1 MENYWATF
9 QTACDSVRL
18 LYGTTWSGH
27 NYTHTHIFI
36 YVCMYFYM
44 YISHIFHLFFAVTC
58 IDQLPK
64 SRSHCMQEAH
74 THCYICHIKYT
85 HTQLFAPSV
94 CVCICFCEIPI
105 VSYGPKGPRADGG
118 VGGTVELLHMLQ
130 NIYVSCK
137 EFALKAAS
145 SGRSAAAAAA
155 AAATSW

>member
-1 MENYWATF
+1 MYVFLYVYIAHIPLIL
-9 QTACDSVRL
+9 CCYVHRSVAKVEVALYARGSHTL
-18 LYGTTWSGH
+18 LYMPYKIHT
-27 NYTHTHIFI
+27 YTVFR
-36 YVCMYFYM
+36 
-44 YISHIFHLFFAVTC
+44 
-58 IDQLPK
+58 P
-64 SRSHCMQEAH
+64 
-74 THCYICHIKYT
+74 IC
-85 HTQLFAPSV
+85 V

-105 VSYGPKGPRADGG
+105 VSYGPRGPRADGG